1 MRYPKEIEYVKS
13 YLNQNF
19 VKFSTVSNFHSYAI
33 NGNYE
38 FEIMEHLQYD
48 IVDCSEHYNLVYIFK
63 DKRSV
68 EHHYTTI
75 NTKYNFAGL
84 EEMLDLFNKINKLW
98 ECVKK
103 AESPLLQEKEFNK
116 MLKIINIDS
125 DFC

>member
-1 MRYPKEIEYVKS
+1 MRYPKEIEYVKA

-19 VKFSTVSNFHSYAI
+19 VKFSPVSNFHSYAI

-63 DKRSV
+63 DKSSA
-68 EHHYTTI
+68 EHRYTTI

>member
-1 MRYPKEIEYVKS
+1 MRYPKEIEYVNA

-19 VKFSTVSNFHSYAI
+19 VKFSPVSNFHSYAI

-38 FEIMEHLQYD
+38 FEIMENLQYD

-63 DKRSV
+63 DNRSV
-68 EHHYTTI
+68 EHRYTTI
-75 NTKYNFAGL
+75 NTKYNFAGM

-98 ECVKK
+98 ECIKK